1 VNDELYHYGII
12 GQKWGLR
19 RFQFSDGS
27 YTAIGKQRRRIGSA
41 ANERAKYS
49 EISAARNRR
58 ALSDEEL
65 DARIKRLEKEKRLK
79 ELTENDVAP
88 GKKFVKEV
96 VSSSGKKVAT
106 TLVSGATLYA
116 VKAALNKKQDKDWSP
131 DYSDIADAITGL
143 KSSKKSDKNS
153 DKKSKDK

>member
-27 YTAIGKQRRRIGSA
+27 YTAMGKARRRVGIS
-41 ANERAKYS
+41 ANERAKMS
-49 EISAARNRR
+49 ERTASKYRR
-58 ALSDEEL
+58 TLSDEEL

-79 ELTENDVAP
+79 ELTENDISP
-88 GKKFVKEV
+88 GKKFVKDV
-96 VSSSGKKVAT
+96 MSSSGKKVAA

-116 VKAALNKKQDKDWSP
+116 VKMALNKKQDPEWTP
-131 DYSDIADAITGL
+131 DYSDVADAITGL
-143 KSSKKSDKNS
+143 KSKNKTDKTDKSKK
-153 DKKSKDK
+153 